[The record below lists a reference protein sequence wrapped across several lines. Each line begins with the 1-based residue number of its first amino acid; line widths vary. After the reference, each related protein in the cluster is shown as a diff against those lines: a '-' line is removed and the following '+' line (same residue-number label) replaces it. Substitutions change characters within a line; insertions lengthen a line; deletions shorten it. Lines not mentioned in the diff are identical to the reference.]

1 MVSKVAKK
9 KTEKSPPLNKKIGS
23 STRCQY
29 RGQKAFRTAH
39 GRHGMSAYYVRG
51 SSPSV
56 RRRKVR
62 TEDEEYTSRLL
73 RILRIGSFFTLLSTP
88 TDAQK

>member
-1 MVSKVAKK
+1 
-9 KTEKSPPLNKKIGS
+9 
-23 STRCQY
+23 
-29 RGQKAFRTAH
+29 
-39 GRHGMSAYYVRG
+39 MSAYYVRG